1 MNQEKKKPAEEYGHD
16 ENEWG
21 FKDDSEKIEWEE
33 HYNSRNKKWKKEDD
47 KIWLENVKFVEKYLK
62 TVKVHTVLKNVFSKA

>member
-1 MNQEKKKPAEEYGHD
+1 LIISLEFKSKFLGFILIILNQGEKKSVVEYGHD

-33 HYNSRNKKWKKEDD
+33 HYQSRKRKFEKDD
-47 KIWLENVKFVEKYLK
+47 DTKDEEL
-62 TVKVHTVLKNVFSKA
+62 

>member
-1 MNQEKKKPAEEYGHD
+1 MEDYGHD

-33 HYNSRNKKWKKEDD
+33 HYEGRNKKWEKQDD
-47 KIWLENVKFVEKYLK
+47 EI
-62 TVKVHTVLKNVFSKA
+62 